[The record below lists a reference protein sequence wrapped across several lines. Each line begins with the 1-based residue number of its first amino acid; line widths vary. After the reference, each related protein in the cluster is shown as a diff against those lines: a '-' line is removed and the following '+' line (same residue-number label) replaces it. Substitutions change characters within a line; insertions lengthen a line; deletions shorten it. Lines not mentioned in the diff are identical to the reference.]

1 MRWRYYGQRF
11 PLRRFFKMKRFSSTI
26 SAIATFCFLPTLA
39 IIDRS
44 ALGASVPSFN
54 RDVRPILSDKCFSC
68 HGNDRAKRKGDLRL
82 DTAADAVRDRIIVPG
97 KPDESEVMKRIL
109 THDDEETMPPPK
121 SKLGR
126 LSASEVEIIRAW
138 IAGGA
143 VYEKHWAFIPVNRA
157 MFHGVKLGEVVA
169 KRRQQKGLKGA
180 PRADAD
186 TLLRRA
192 SYDLTGLPPTRG
204 ELAAFRADAS
214 PEAFARAVDGLL
226 AKPQFAERMAS
237 DWMDYSRYA
246 DSYGFQVDRDREV
259 WPWRDWVISA
269 FERNMPFDQFVTWQ
283 LAGDLLPGAS
293 EEQVLATAFNRLH
306 QQEAEGG
313 SVEEEYRME
322 YVADRVQTFASMFLG
337 LTFECARCHDHKYD
351 PVTQREYYQMAAFF
365 DQIDE
370 AGLYSFFTSSAPTP
384 AMPMTTEASR
394 SKQHELEEAVAKAE
408 GVLANE
414 RERAARRVAALIK
427 TDVVPPQPGDGA
439 LISLNFDSAEK
450 GVLVNGADAGKPSKL
465 VGENVLV
472 DGFRGKAVRFSGDD
486 ALGTSVGN
494 FTRSEPFSVS
504 LRLLVPDRKDRA
516 VVFSRS
522 KAWTDAASRG
532 YELLIEDGRLKWSL
546 IHFWPGDAISVRTKS
561 EVPLDQWMHVVV
573 SYDGS
578 SCASGLR
585 MWINGELA
593 KVEVV
598 RDRLTR
604 EITGGG
610 SDSIVLGERMRDR
623 GFRQG
628 VVDDFRVFSRELS
641 ALEVLAERDDTAPS
655 AWMKSALSGESP
667 AVEMVR
673 EWLISRDA
681 EVVRA
686 QAALVAARGG
696 LAKQRDGLREIM
708 VMRDL
713 PGGKKT
719 FVRERGEYD
728 KPREEVV
735 AGTPAVLGTLPKG
748 VRADR
753 SGLAAWLTDPK
764 HPLFARV
771 TVNRLWQSFF
781 GRGLVRTA
789 EDFGS
794 QGERPV
800 HGDALDLL
808 AAHFMES
815 GWDLKALVREIV
827 LSDVYCQVSGGLETA
842 ISEDPENEWLARGPR
857 FRLSAEAIRDGALHQ
872 AGLLSLRVGG
882 PSVNPYELTEAFR
895 PSAVDKGEGAYRRS
909 LYTRWR
915 RTAPPPAML
924 AFDAPRRAS
933 CQVKRERTNTPLQA
947 LILLNGPQFVEAA
960 RVLGERLLE
969 ETGGDVERMVTE
981 GFRAC
986 LGRDARGVESGICA
1000 RIFAE
1005 QRAYYEE
1012 HPAEAKKLLGVG
1024 QAVRLSKAGEVDV
1037 AAAAVLMQALMT
1049 HDAAVVKY

>member
-1 MRWRYYGQRF
+1 
-11 PLRRFFKMKRFSSTI
+11 MKRFSVVTRLT
-26 SAIATFCFLPTLA
+26 ATLL
-39 IIDRS
+39 
-44 ALGASVPSFN
+44 ALGGLFLFAGVARSESVPSFN

-68 HGNDRAKRKGDLRL
+68 HGNDKANRKGELRL
-82 DTAADAVRDRIIVPG
+82 DTAADAVRDTIIVPG

-109 THDDEETMPPPK
+109 THDEDEVMPPPK
-121 SKLGR
+121 AKLGR
-126 LSASEVEIIRAW
+126 LSASEIEVIRKW

-157 MFHGVKLGEVVA
+157 AFHGVTLDGVVS
-169 KRRQQKGLKGA
+169 KRRQQKGMNGSR
-180 PRADAD
+180 RADAD
-186 TLLRRA
+186 TLLRRVA
-192 SYDLTGLPPTRG
+192 YDLTGLPPTRA
-204 ELAAFRADAS
+204 ELAAFRADRS
-214 PEAFARAVDGLL
+214 PDAYARAVDALL

-269 FERNMPFDQFVTWQ
+269 FDRNMPFDRFVTWQ
-283 LAGDLLPGAS
+283 LAGDLLPSAS

-306 QQEAEGG
+306 QQESEGG

-384 AMPMTTEASR
+384 AMPLTTDSSR
-394 SKQHELEEAVAKAE
+394 EKQRELEGAVARAE
-408 GVLANE
+408 TVFLEERVRASKRVTALVQPDLAAPE
-414 RERAARRVAALIK
+414 
-427 TDVVPPQPGDGA
+427 PGDGA
-439 LISLNFDSAEK
+439 LVSLDFDSAEK
-450 GVLVNGADAGKPSKL
+450 GVLVNGADAAKPSKL
-465 VGENVLV
+465 SGENVLV

-504 LRLLVPDRKDRA
+504 FRLKIPERKDRA

-532 YELLIEDGRLKWSL
+532 YELLVEEGRLKWSL
-546 IHFWPGDAISVRTKS
+546 IHFWPGDAISIRTRD
-561 EVPLDQWMHVVV
+561 EVALDRWMHVVV
-573 SYDGS
+573 SSDGS
-578 SCASGLR
+578 SRASGLR
-585 MWINGELA
+585 MWVDGEPA
-593 KVEVV
+593 VVEVV
-598 RDRLTR
+598 RDRLTK

-610 SDSIVLGERMRDR
+610 SDVIVLGERMRDR
-623 GFRQG
+623 GFRRG
-628 VVDDFRVFSRELS
+628 EIDDFRVFSRELS
-641 ALEVLAERDDTAPS
+641 ALEVLGERDAAAPKGWIGR
-655 AWMKSALSGESP
+655 AVSGE
-667 AVEMVR
+667 AAAGERVR

-681 EVVRA
+681 EVVKAR
-686 QAALVAARGG
+686 AALVAARGA
-696 LAKQRDGLREIM
+696 LAKHAEGLREIM

-728 KPREEVV
+728 KPRDEVV
-735 AGTPAVLGTLPKG
+735 AGTPAVLGGLPKG
-748 VRADR
+748 ARADR
-753 SGLAAWLTDPK
+753 LGLANWLTNPS

-800 HGDALDLL
+800 HADALDLL
-808 AAHFMES
+808 AAHFMEN

-827 LSDVYCQVSGGLETA
+827 LSDVYCQASGGLEGA

-857 FRLSAEAIRDGALHQ
+857 FRLPAEAIRDGALHQ

-895 PSAVDKGEGAYRRS
+895 PAAVDKGEGVYRRS

-960 RVLGERLLE
+960 RVLGERLWE
-969 ETGGDVERMVTE
+969 ESGGDVARMVME

-986 LGRDARGVESGICA
+986 LGRDASAEEAGICA
-1000 RIFAE
+1000 RMFAE
-1005 QRAYYEE
+1005 QRAYYLN
-1012 HPAEAKKLLGVG
+1012 HLGEAKKLLAVG
-1024 QAVRLSKAGEVDV
+1024 QATRSSQAAEVEV

-1049 HDAAVVKY
+1049 HDATVVKY